1 MNGLS
6 EFLIDSMVKEQTTAL
21 FGGGFKPPTKGHLEV
36 VLQGLSEN
44 PKVNKLII
52 AVGKKNRG
60 GVTQDQSVQIWE
72 VYKRLIPVE
81 TEIIPVISPFNFYK
95 KFLKE
100 NKEDNVYVFIG
111 ARKNNKKDIID
122 IKERSKFVKRYS
134 DNVIPKGVLTE
145 NIDSG
150 TNSRKLFKEN
160 LEKFYDTLPIDLTED
175 EKFQVHLILEG
186 EKLQKYVDKVK
197 GGFKKFIQSLKQEK
211 QETKD
216 AFKLLVQSVKG
227 KKQLSKEEKKEIGNQ
242 MKDVL
247 KVAGFTAASVLPGGV
262 IYLMLSRIPALKKSL
277 TPSAFINE
285 ASEDKILYAFDL
297 DDTLITSKSNVIVTN
312 PEQGTFKLTPAEYA
326 LYEPGPNDELDFS
339 EFKYLKSP
347 KVIKDNFELFSKILE
362 KSSQLSGAKTI
373 ILTARQPEVATD
385 VEAFLEKKNLPQ
397 ITLHAVGSSD
407 PNEKLEVIKDYINQ
421 GFNKIRFYDDSPKNV
436 ESIRSIDMPGVDV
449 ISKLV
454 KHGPLG
460 EVLLREAMVNE
471 EKLDLNLPED
481 ILHLYRAF
489 IKNGKKLYVVG
500 GAVRDALL
508 GKDPKD
514 YDLATDA
521 TPDEVLAI
529 AEKEGLKTLEIGKQF
544 GVVMVNGHEI
554 ATFRKDIGKGRRPD
568 SVEYTDIEGDVNRR
582 DLTINALFYDIDK
595 GEVVDLV
602 GGVQDLKDR
611 KIRTVGK
618 ASERF
623 EEDALR
629 KLRALRF
636 HGQTGGEL
644 GKETLQALKDNP
656 SLEGVSGERIRDEFL
671 KGLKKAISTKKY
683 LETADGLG
691 YLNQILPNL
700 TITTPYI
707 DEEDYIVLLA
717 YLLKQNSPSQIVKQ
731 LNQLKYSGEEAKQ
744 ISFLA
749 SLANFTPNQIQSY
762 KKFQKI
768 SGVTDEQINK
778 IGNLVGKDFTK
789 FLNFELSVRGNEAPS
804 GLKGPEIGD
813 WVNKQEI
820 SNYQSLNEDND
831 PFGLVRLVNE
841 VIGED
846 EFDYTPHIDSLNGYM
861 EDKGMNVTPLPSLV
875 FIHDDVDN
883 AQDVMGK
890 TAFYN
895 PNKREIVLYTLYR
908 HPKDVLRS
916 YAHEMIHHIQ
926 NLEDRLGNI
935 TTTDTRED
943 DHLTDIERE
952 AYTDGNLAFRKWT
965 ETLTESQKSTLSLKD
980 SFEPQKENYKF
991 DCNCG

>member
-6 EFLIDSMVKEQTTAL
+6 NFLVDSMIKEQTTAL

-36 VLQGLSEN
+36 ILQGLEEN
-44 PKVNKLII
+44 PKVNKLVI
-52 AVGKKNRG
+52 AVGKKIRG
-60 GVTQDQSVQIWE
+60 GITQDQSVKIWE

-81 TEIIPVISPFNFYK
+81 TEIVPVVSPFNFYK

-186 EKLQKYVDKVK
+186 EKLQKHVDKVK

-247 KVAGFTAASVLPGGV
+247 KVAGLTAASVLPGGV

-285 ASEDKILYAFDL
+285 ASKDKILYAFDL

-326 LYEPGPNDELDFS
+326 LYEPGPDDELDFS
-339 EFKYLKSP
+339 EFKYLKNP

-385 VEAFLEKKNLPQ
+385 VETFLEKKNLPQ

-436 ESIRSIDMPGVDV
+436 ESIRSIDIPGVDV
-449 ISKLV
+449 VSKLV

-460 EVLLREAMVNE
+460 EVLLREAMINE
-471 EKLDLNLPED
+471 EKLNLNLPED

-683 LETADGLG
+683 LETADELG

-778 IGNLVGKDFTK
+778 IGNLTGKDFTK

-890 TAFYN
+890 TAFYD
-895 PNKREIVLYTLYR
+895 PNKREIVLYTLLR

-952 AYTDGNLAFRKWT
+952 AYSDGNLAFRKWT

>member
-436 ESIRSIDMPGVDV
+436 ESIRSIDIPGVDV